1 MNKKNANIICSHF
14 IFREIASNSIQ
25 KVFHVFF
32 VSFLDK
38 FIYGKILINIEKIN
52 KIGILKNENKKVMII
67 THTLKIE
74 SIRVMQTIFIFRRK

>member
-1 MNKKNANIICSHF
+1 MLTLFAAILFLEKLLQIQFKKCFTSF
-14 IFREIASNSIQ
+14 LS
-25 KVFHVFF
+25 V
-32 VSFLDK
+32 FLDK